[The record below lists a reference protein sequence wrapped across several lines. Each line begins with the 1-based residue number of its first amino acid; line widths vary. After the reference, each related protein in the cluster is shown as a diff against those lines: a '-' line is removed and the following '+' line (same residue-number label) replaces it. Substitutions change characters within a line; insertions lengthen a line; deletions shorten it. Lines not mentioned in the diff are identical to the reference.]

1 MTRRGLYTEMSE
13 SDAEVPRLR
22 QTSTSRSLESRDVQK
37 ALLPA
42 APSILIVEDDPQ
54 LAIGLMNVLEDWQIP
69 TVQGRCKVHIAT
81 NVERALSYLN
91 NGEIDI
97 YLVDLILDMAQP
109 NRRIG
114 AEFIR
119 DIITQTNAGIIILT
133 SLSASDAE
141 AAELLNQGADDFIQ
155 KPADVDIIRA
165 RVSALWRRIQY
176 VRPAMRGMLAHNS
189 RTYFLGDWRFVIG
202 NRLLT
207 NSLGETVKLSPTEH
221 AFLRH
226 ICVDENH
233 KCDVVEFN
241 VNILGRRSHE
251 ESMRVDNLVYR
262 LRNKLRG
269 NLELVA
275 NEGTYRLLNV
285 REVKPSAL

>member
-1 MTRRGLYTEMSE
+1 MS
-13 SDAEVPRLR
+13 

-42 APSILIVEDDPQ
+42 APSILIVEDDAQ
-54 LAIGLMNVLEDWQIP
+54 LAVGLMNVLEDWQIP
-69 TVQGRCKVHIAT
+69 TVQGKCKVHIAT

-109 NRRIG
+109 NRKIG

-119 DIITQTNAGIIILT
+119 DIVTQTNAGIIILT

-165 RVSALWRRIQY
+165 RVLALWRRIQY
-176 VRPAMRGMLAHNS
+176 VRPTMRGMLAHNN
-189 RTYFLGDWRFVIG
+189 RTYLLGDWRFVIG
-202 NRLLT
+202 SRLLT

-233 KCDVVEFN
+233 ECDVIEFN
-241 VNILGRRSHE
+241 VNILGRKSHE
-251 ESMRVDNLVYR
+251 ENMRVDNLVYR
-262 LRNKLRG
+262 LRNKLRD
-269 NLELVA
+269 NLELIA